1 MHPNNCFLGIR
12 MFRAN
17 LKMLLLGAAL
27 AASGIA
33 PVRSLNRPL
42 LQPIVIPLVPYADE
56 HWAFRAKIKGREQL
70 FIMDTGG
77 GLTVLTPEAAAEV
90 RCEPWGQL
98 TGYRMRGDRIDL
110 KRCENVEI
118 DIGGTT
124 LRVPTAGI
132 WDFNKMLPPG
142 APPVAANVG
151 LDAFAG
157 KIVTLDI
164 GNRQLVVETA
174 ESLKKRLAVAKEV
187 PVQFVKEVEGYSIT
201 IALALDTPKGRIWM
215 HLDSGDD
222 VPLTLG
228 THVAS
233 ALGLDPTQ
241 KRGQTLN
248 TSLAG
253 GVPLQG
259 SIDIKDIIFDG
270 NIGSPVISNW
280 VVTMDLARERLWIAA
295 GKIKS

>member
-1 MHPNNCFLGIR
+1 MSGAYSK
-12 MFRAN
+12 M
-17 LKMLLLGAAL
+17 MLLAVAMAAL
-27 AASGIA
+27 AIT
-33 PVRSLNRPL
+33 PVRTFGKPQ
-42 LQPIVIPLVPYADE
+42 LQPVVIPLVPYADE
-56 HWAFRAKIKGREQL
+56 HWAFNATIKGRQQL

-77 GLTVLTPEAAAEV
+77 GLTAITPGAAAEIG
-90 RCEPWGQL
+90 CEPWGQL

-118 DIGGTT
+118 DTGGLALRLPTT
-124 LRVPTAGI
+124 GI

-157 KIVTLDI
+157 KTVTLDI

-222 VPLTLG
+222 VPLTIG
-228 THVAS
+228 SHVA
-233 ALGLDPTQ
+233 AAVGLDPS
-241 KRGQTLN
+241 KKHGQTLN

-253 GVPLQG
+253 GIPLQG
-259 SIDIKDIIFDG
+259 SVDIKDIIFDG
-270 NIGSPVISNW
+270 NIGSPIISNW
-280 VVTMDLARERLWIAA
+280 IVTMDLARERLWIAP